1 MSKIFRISGN
11 FTEYGEWTKY
21 NPAFRGE
28 IVVNEMGKFY
38 GWCEQFCAEGSA
50 RWNREPVPVNEF
62 NKIRC
67 LVGALAEEDGGYSL
81 LFFKLSNTP
90 WQTPLLYEIHG
101 ESVADCTW
109 SAEDPSGGFV
119 SQGNAM
125 VLLEELPYSEDVT
138 NKIKEHFCEVDISL
152 NKNDELV
159 QEVDS
164 WQAKTFV
171 RWA

>member
-11 FTEYGEWTKY
+11 YTENGEWTKCS
-21 NPAFRGE
+21 PAFEGK
-28 IVVNEMGKFY
+28 IVVNELGKFY

-50 RWNREPVPVNEF
+50 GHDCGPVNEI

-67 LVGALAEEDGGYSL
+67 LVGALAKEDGGYSL
-81 LFFKLSNTP
+81 LFFKLSSTP
-90 WQTPLLYEIHG
+90 WQTPLLYEIH
-101 ESVADCTW
+101 STSTADCVW
-109 SAEDPSGGFV
+109 SAEDPSGGFIPY
-119 SQGNAM
+119 GNAV
-125 VLLEELPYSEDVT
+125 VLLEELSYSEDDA
-138 NKIKEHFCEVDISL
+138 NKIKEHFCDIDISL

-171 RWA
+171 QWA